1 MTNYLMNCSTD
12 PIKTKPIREI
22 ESELYIYILNF
33 KHILTE
39 TTIKTNGKQGDLG
52 KGGHLD

>member
-1 MTNYLMNCSTD
+1 MNCSTD